1 MCVRYIAAS
10 ASTKVNDEDMCVCEL
25 IAEPRLFHGCT
36 PRKHDQDYWRPS
48 EGRMWLRMRLI
59 GRFSS
64 AGGHIWMTPWEKP
77 VGGGC
82 TCERRV
88 VTSGGLG
95 GGEKRFM
102 SSARLND
109 GVDTRLLL
117 WYKMEHDDT
126 RVISLLRGCPQGVVV
141 RDLGVIM

>member
-1 MCVRYIAAS
+1 MVKDEIDWQIFLS
-10 ASTKVNDEDMCVCEL
+10 GGPHLNDAMGETC
-25 IAEPRLFHGCT
+25 
-36 PRKHDQDYWRPS
+36 
-48 EGRMWLRMRLI
+48 
-59 GRFSS
+59 
-64 AGGHIWMTPWEKP
+64 
-77 VGGGC
+77 GGGC

-117 WYKMEHDDT
+117 
-126 RVISLLRGCPQGVVV
+126 
-141 RDLGVIM
+141 